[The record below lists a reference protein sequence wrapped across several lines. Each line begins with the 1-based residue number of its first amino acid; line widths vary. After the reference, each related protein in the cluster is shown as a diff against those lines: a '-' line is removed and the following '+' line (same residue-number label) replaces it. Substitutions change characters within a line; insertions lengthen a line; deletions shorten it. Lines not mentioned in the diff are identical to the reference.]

1 MAADTAAPLDSRSVQ
16 RPNPTGRKSK
26 RKRKWT
32 RYRLM
37 RYYIVP
43 WLFLIP
49 ILGLHAF
56 VVVIPAMQG
65 VYYSFTDWSGIG
77 EAKFIGLR
85 NFEEMFFEDQSY
97 IDALSRNIQWMIFR
111 MIVPF
116 SFALFGASL
125 LAKVKRGA
133 MIYRTALFMPFILP
147 SIVTATI
154 WRYLY
159 NPRFGLP
166 TLVGYDKALLGQSD
180 TALWAIAFADNWQ
193 FWGFLMVLFLT
204 AMQGIDPVLYDAAK
218 VDGANRWQE
227 FWHVTLPGIRP
238 VVLFMMMMVM
248 IWAFLVFDYVFI
260 LTGGGPA
267 GATEVIA
274 IDIYKNAFQ
283 RFEAGYAAAQGMTI
297 CLFASLVVGGFA
309 FLRKRGWDI

>member
-1 MAADTAAPLDSRSVQ
+1 MARDSTAPLDSQLIQAPGAPSE
-16 RPNPTGRKSK
+16 KSK

-37 RYYIVP
+37 RYYVVP
-43 WLFLIP
+43 WIFLIP

-77 EAKFIGLR
+77 DAEFIGLR

-97 IDALSRNIQWMIFR
+97 LDALSRNVQWMLFFIT
-111 MIVPF
+111 VPF
-116 SFALFGASL
+116 VFALFGSSL

-133 MIYRTALFMPFILP
+133 MLYRTALFMPFILP

-166 TLVGYDKALLGQSD
+166 TLLGYDKALLGQSD
-180 TALWAIAFADNWQ
+180 TALWAIAFADNWH

-218 VDGANRWQE
+218 VDGANRWRE

-248 IWAFLVFDYVFI
+248 IWAFLVFDYIFI

-267 GATEVIA
+267 GATEVLG

-297 CLFASLVVGGFA
+297 CVFAGMIVGVFA

>member
-1 MAADTAAPLDSRSVQ
+1 MATETATPFKSRPVQ
-16 RPNPTGRKSK
+16 APNPPGSKPK
-26 RKRKWT
+26 RKRTLT

-37 RYYIVP
+37 RYYVVP
-43 WLFLIP
+43 WLFMIP

-56 VVVIPAMQG
+56 VVVIPALQG

-77 EAKFIGLR
+77 EAEFIGLR
-85 NFEEMFFEDQSY
+85 NFEELFFEDQSY
-97 IDALSRNIQWMIFR
+97 IDALSRNVQWMIFR
-111 MIVPF
+111 VTIPF
-116 SFALFGASL
+116 AFALFGASL
-125 LAKVKRGA
+125 LARVKRGA
-133 MIYRTALFMPFILP
+133 MFYRTALFMPFILP

-159 NPRFGLP
+159 NPRYGLP

-227 FWHVTLPGIRP
+227 FWNVTLPGIRP

-267 GATEVIA
+267 GATEVIS

-297 CLFASLVVGGFA
+297 CLFAGLVVSAFA

>member
-1 MAADTAAPLDSRSVQ
+1 MQRDSATLNDSKDAKAPRAP
-16 RPNPTGRKSK
+16 RFGP
-26 RKRKWT
+26 KWT

-43 WLFLIP
+43 WIFLVP
-49 ILGLHAF
+49 ILALHAF
-56 VVVIPAMQG
+56 VVVIPAIQG

-97 IDALSRNIQWMIFR
+97 IDALSRNVQWMVFR

-116 SFALFGASL
+116 TFALFGASL

-133 MIYRTALFMPFILP
+133 MIYRMALFMPFILP

-297 CLFASLVVGGFA
+297 CLFASMVVSAFA

>member
-1 MAADTAAPLDSRSVQ
+1 MARDSAAPLDSQYLQASE
-16 RPNPTGRKSK
+16 PPGGKSK
-26 RKRKWT
+26 RRQKWT

-65 VYYSFTDWSGIG
+65 VLYSFTDWSGIG
-77 EAKFIGLR
+77 EAEFIGLR

-97 IDALSRNIQWMIFR
+97 LDALSRNVQWMLFFIT
-111 MIVPF
+111 VPF
-116 SFALFGASL
+116 AFALFGSSL

-133 MIYRTALFMPFILP
+133 MLYRTALFMPFILP

-180 TALWAIAFADNWQ
+180 TALWAIAFADNWH

-218 VDGANRWQE
+218 VDGANRWRE

-248 IWAFLVFDYVFI
+248 IWAFLVFDYIFI

-267 GATEVIA
+267 GATEVLG

-297 CLFASLVVGGFA
+297 CVFAGLIVGAFA
-309 FLRKRGWDI
+309 FLRKRGWEI

>member
-1 MAADTAAPLDSRSVQ
+1 MARDLSMPDDSQYAKTPGLPRS
-16 RPNPTGRKSK
+16 KSK
-26 RKRKWT
+26 RGGQWT

-97 IDALSRNIQWMIFR
+97 IDALSRNVQWMIFR

-116 SFALFGASL
+116 TFALFGASL

-297 CLFASLVVGGFA
+297 CLFASLVVSAFA

>member
-1 MAADTAAPLDSRSVQ
+1 MQRDSASINNNRHVQAANPPG
-16 RPNPTGRKSK
+16 RPAR
-26 RKRKWT
+26 RRRKWT
-32 RYRLM
+32 RYRITH
-37 RYYIVP
+37 YYVVP
-43 WLFLIP
+43 WIFLIP
-49 ILGLHAF
+49 ILSLHAF

-65 VYYSFTDWSGIG
+65 VVYSFTDWSGIG
-77 EAKFIGLR
+77 EAKYIGLR

-97 IDALSRNIQWMIFR
+97 VDALSRNVQWMIFR

-116 SFALFGASL
+116 TFALFGASL
-125 LAKVKRGA
+125 LARVKRGA

-227 FWHVTLPGIRP
+227 FWNVTLPGIRP

-297 CLFASLVVGGFA
+297 CLFAGLVVSGFA
-309 FLRKRGWDI
+309 ILRKRGWDI

>member
-1 MAADTAAPLDSRSVQ
+1 MARDLSTPDDSQYAKAPGLPRS
-16 RPNPTGRKSK
+16 KSK
-26 RKRKWT
+26 RGGQWT

-56 VVVIPAMQG
+56 VVVIPAVQG

-97 IDALSRNIQWMIFR
+97 IDALSRNVQWMIFR

-116 SFALFGASL
+116 TFALFGASL

-297 CLFASLVVGGFA
+297 CLFASLVVSAFA

>member
-1 MAADTAAPLDSRSVQ
+1 
-16 RPNPTGRKSK
+16 
-26 RKRKWT
+26 
-32 RYRLM
+32 M
-37 RYYIVP
+37 RYYVVP
-43 WLFLIP
+43 WIFLIP
-49 ILGLHAF
+49 ILSLHAF
-56 VVVIPAMQG
+56 VVVFPAMQG
-65 VYYSFTDWSGIG
+65 VVYSFTDWSGIG
-77 EAKFIGLR
+77 DANFIGLR

-97 IDALSRNIQWMIFR
+97 IDALVRNVQWMLFR

-116 SFALFGASL
+116 TIALFGASL

-133 MIYRTALFMPFILP
+133 MFYRTALFMPFILP

-218 VDGANRWQE
+218 VDGANRWDE
-227 FWHVTLPGIRP
+227 FRHVTLPGIRP

-297 CLFASLVVGGFA
+297 CLFAGLVVSGFA

>member
-1 MAADTAAPLDSRSVQ
+1 MARDIATSAEGEYIQTPDPS
-16 RPNPTGRKSK
+16 GRKSK
-26 RKRKWT
+26 RRSQWT

-49 ILGLHAF
+49 ILSLHAF

-65 VYYSFTDWSGIG
+65 VIYSFTDWSGIG

-97 IDALSRNIQWMIFR
+97 IDALSRNVQWMIFR

-116 SFALFGASL
+116 TFALFGASL

-166 TLVGYDKALLGQSD
+166 TLFGYDKALLGQSD

-297 CLFASLVVGGFA
+297 CLFAGLVVSAFA